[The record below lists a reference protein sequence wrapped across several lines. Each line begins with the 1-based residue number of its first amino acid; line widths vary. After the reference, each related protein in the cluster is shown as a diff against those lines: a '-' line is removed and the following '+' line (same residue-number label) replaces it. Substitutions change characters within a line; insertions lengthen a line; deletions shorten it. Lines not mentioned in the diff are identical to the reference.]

1 MVAHMVGRVCKWS
14 WMPKFLG
21 YLLFMPTGLSCPPIS
36 RGGIPVLP
44 NSWSSPKILPTPF
57 DVDQFRTDMG
67 DRRRGNFE
75 GTHDGNAVPIVK
87 SLGNA

>member
-1 MVAHMVGRVCKWS
+1 VVVDAQVFGVPPIYAHRSVM
-14 WMPKFLG
+14 
-21 YLLFMPTGLSCPPIS
+21 PPIS
-36 RGGIPVLP
+36 RGGTPVLP